1 MKHKVVY
8 NNCFGGF
15 SLSKEAGQ
23 WLLDHNIEEPYK
35 SDIENNIQTIND
47 PKSIIE
53 SVYTEIPRHHP
64 LLVQCVEEL
73 GKAANGDC
81 AKLAIEEIYDNMY
94 KIYEYD
100 GNESVETLDTIDW
113 TSIK

>member
-23 WLLDHNIEEPYK
+23 WLLDHNIEEPHK
-35 SDIENNIQTIND
+35 HDIEQSLHWIEED
-47 PKSIIE
+47 SVFRSIY
-53 SVYTEIPRHHP
+53 SKIPRHHP

-73 GKAANGDC
+73 GEAANGEC
-81 AKLAIEEIYDNMY
+81 AELAIEEIYGDVY
-94 KIYEYD
+94 KIDEYD
-100 GNESVETLDTIDW
+100 GNETVETQDTIDW
-113 TSIK
+113 IVIK